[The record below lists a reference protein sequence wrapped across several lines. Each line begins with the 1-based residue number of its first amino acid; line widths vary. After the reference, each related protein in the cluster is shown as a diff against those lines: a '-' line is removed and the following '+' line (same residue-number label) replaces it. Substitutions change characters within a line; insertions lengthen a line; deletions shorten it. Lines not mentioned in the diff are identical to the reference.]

1 MILHNKFSGLPKPVD
16 IFLASLEGFLSTGVP
31 RVLQGAL
38 SPWGPRYKVP
48 YMQY

>member
-1 MILHNKFSGLPKPVD
+1 MILHTKFSGLPKPVD
-16 IFLASLEGFLSTGVP
+16 IFPASLEGVP

-48 YMQY
+48 YVQY